1 MYLDVKN
8 AHSAPLCEQDV
19 YVELP
24 LEAKVDDSECGKLI
38 HWLYGCRPA
47 AQAWEEH
54 YSALLKQHGF
64 KRLQSVPVAF
74 VHGTRDLMGV
84 VHGDDFVFVGLDDGL
99 DFVLGVLQ
107 SQYEVKN
114 RGRLGRGPGDD
125 RKIDMLG
132 RNIEINDEGITWEG
146 DPRHQVLLEKHF
158 GMGSSTKVLTK
169 NGYPEDPEQGG
180 QQADE
185 VPLTA
190 GEAKTYRMLAARL
203 NYMAQD
209 NPFLQ
214 YPAKEICGSMS
225 NPAVEDFAKV
235 KRLVRFLKGL
245 GPVKLHYAAQS
256 EEEAKGIKVFVD
268 SDWAGCKKTRRSTT
282 GGVLKVGR
290 HILRTWSAT
299 QPTIATSSGE
309 AELIA
314 MAEGASRGLGMRTT
328 MAEFDLDPSLEVVQV
343 FTDSSVAKSFVST
356 RGLGRMRHLDV
367 KLLWLQECVQRGL
380 LDVGKVSG
388 VTNVADALTKFHDL
402 QKLRS
407 LCEPHGVM
415 NGRTLRVCR
424 AEGGCVES
432 APRLTCA
439 E

>member
-1 MYLDVKN
+1 
-8 AHSAPLCEQDV
+8 
-19 YVELP
+19 
-24 LEAKVDDSECGKLI
+24 
-38 HWLYGCRPA
+38 
-47 AQAWEEH
+47 
-54 YSALLKQHGF
+54 
-64 KRLQSVPVAF
+64 
-74 VHGTRDLMGV
+74 
-84 VHGDDFVFVGLDDGL
+84 
-99 DFVLGVLQ
+99 
-107 SQYEVKN
+107 
-114 RGRLGRGPGDD
+114 
-125 RKIDMLG
+125 
-132 RNIEINDEGITWEG
+132 
-146 DPRHQVLLEKHF
+146 
-158 GMGSSTKVLTK
+158 
-169 NGYPEDPEQGG
+169 
-180 QQADE
+180 
-185 VPLTA
+185 
-190 GEAKTYRMLAARL
+190 MLAARL
-203 NYMAQD
+203 NYMGQD

-214 YPAKEICGSMS
+214 YLAKEVCQSMS
-225 NPAVEDFAKV
+225 NPAVEDFAQV

-268 SDWAGCKKTRRSTT
+268 SDRAGCKKTRRSTT

-314 MAEGASRGLGMRTT
+314 MAESASRGLGMRTT

-343 FTDSSVAKSFVST
+343 STDASVAKSFVST

-407 LCEPHGVM
+407 HCKPHGVM
-415 NGRTLRVCR
+415 NGPDTASL
-424 AEGGCVES
+424 
-432 APRLTCA
+432 
-439 E
+439 